1 MRPVLFNIGSITVHS
16 HGTMMG
22 IAFMAGILIAMAR
35 AEKLKINPD
44 AILNLGIVAIITS
57 IVGARLLF
65 VVENF
70 DRFMRS
76 PIDIIMIQR
85 GGLTFYGGF
94 IGGYLSSVAYLRL
107 KGLRIWKVGD
117 LLAPSIILGL
127 GITRIGCFLNGD
139 DFGTPTDLPWGISFP
154 AGSFANQI
162 AGDQNLHPTQLYEMA
177 VAFIMVGVLIFM
189 ERRKK
194 FDGQVFWSL
203 VIIYGVAR
211 FFIEFVRGDM
221 IVRAYIGNPFW
232 NNARIIGLIGSV
244 IAIFMMIR
252 LSKVKEAVLQTAA
265 TGGRGGTT
273 TSKKRNRKKKRR
285 K

>member
-1 MRPVLFNIGSITVHS
+1 
-16 HGTMMG
+16 MG
-22 IAFMAGILIAMAR
+22 IAFMVGILIAMAR
-35 AEKLKINPD
+35 AEKQKINPD
-44 AILNLGIVAIITS
+44 HILNFGIVAIFTS
-57 IVGARLLF
+57 IAGARLLF

-70 DRFMRS
+70 DRFISS
-76 PIDIIMIQR
+76 PIDIVMIQR

-94 IGGYLSSVAYLRL
+94 IGGYIGAVVFLRL
-107 KGLRIWKVGD
+107 KGLRMWKVGD
-117 LLAPSIILGL
+117 LVAPSIILGL

-139 DFGTPTDLPWGISFP
+139 DFGTPTDVPWGISFP
-154 AGSFANQI
+154 PESYAHQLLGAQRI
-162 AGDQNLHPTQLYEMA
+162 HPTQLYEMA

-221 IVRAYIGNPFW
+221 MVRAYIGNPFW
-232 NNARIIGLIGSV
+232 NNARIIGV
-244 IAIFMMIR
+244 ISIALAIFMMIR
-252 LSKVKEAVLQTAA
+252 LSKVEGSVLKTATA
-265 TGGRGGTT
+265 GAGGGTT
-273 TSKKRNRKKKRR
+273 VTKKRNRKRKRR